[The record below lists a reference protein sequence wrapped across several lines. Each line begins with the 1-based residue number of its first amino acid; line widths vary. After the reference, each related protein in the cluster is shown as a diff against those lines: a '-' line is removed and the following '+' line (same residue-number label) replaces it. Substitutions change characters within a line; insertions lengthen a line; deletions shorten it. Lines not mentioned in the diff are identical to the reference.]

1 MKRNLN
7 FKMLSLNVRGLRSLD
22 KRKALFNWLA
32 KEKSDI
38 IFLQETYSTPGV
50 ENIWKSQW
58 RGDIFF
64 SHGLEHSKG
73 VIILLKEKFDCEVKV
88 HREDEQGRF
97 IILKGLIQTQQFVF
111 VNIYAPNRIKDQCVF
126 FEEIKKHLDELELE
140 ENCEV
145 IIGGD
150 FNVILD
156 ADLDGTVGKP
166 QVKESCKRIE
176 NLCSSFDLIDIWRI
190 RNPDVKRFT
199 WRQKNPIIQRR
210 LDIWLI
216 TSSIQEEVENV
227 DIIPAIRTDH
237 STISMHINGIEETER
252 GPSFWKFNSSLLED
266 EDYIKLVTDKYS
278 NWLEDGKDIQDPS
291 ILWDFIKYKIRY
303 ETITYSKQK
312 ARNRREKLS
321 ALEEKIKECTV
332 KCDEHPNPENLN
344 DLEILKTDYDQQ
356 YEYIAQGAIIRSR
369 VNWYEH
375 GEKSN
380 KYFLNLENYKKR
392 KSCIRKLVVEN
403 DECTTDPKQIMTKI
417 HNFYANLYDTDSH
430 ECDDLST
437 DEYLRNI
444 NTKILT
450 EEQRELLDNKITTN
464 EYFEALKSFQK
475 NKTPGNDG
483 LTVEFYLSFWHLI
496 GKRLVDALNFAHEQG
511 QLSNSQKQA
520 MITLLEKKDK
530 DRRFIKNWR
539 PISLINV
546 DVKIASKAIA
556 RRLELILPNL
566 IHPNQNGFIK
576 GRSILDGVRTIEDVL
591 EFAKFTDCS
600 GVLLAIDFEKAFDS
614 LNHTFLLKVLKKF
627 NFGTY
632 FLQWIKT
639 LYTNISSCVLN
650 NGFTTD
656 LFPVRCGVR
665 QGDPLSPLL
674 FILALEVLACRIRE
688 DNEIKGILVNPIQTG
703 GGLLRPYQTLKLNN
717 FKTVKA
723 MTTKFS
729 DFS

>member
-1 MKRNLN
+1 M
-7 FKMLSLNVRGLRSLD
+7 SLNVRGIRSFD
-22 KRKALFNWLA
+22 KIKALFHWLS
-32 KEKSDI
+32 KEKSNI
-38 IFLQETYSTPGV
+38 IFLQETYSTPEV

-64 SHGLEHSKG
+64 SHGSEHSRG
-73 VIILLKEKFDCEVKV
+73 VMILFKENFDCEVKV

-97 IILKGLIQTQQFVF
+97 VILKSLTQSQPFVY
-111 VNIYAPNRIKDQCVF
+111 VNIYAPNKVKDQCIF
-126 FEEIKKHLDELELE
+126 FEEIQKQLDELELE

-156 ADLDGTVGKP
+156 ADLDGTGGKP
-166 QVKESCKRIE
+166 QVKESCKQID

-199 WRQKNPIIQRR
+199 WRQKNPIVQRR
-210 LDIWLI
+210 LDFWLI

-237 STISMHINGIEETER
+237 SAISMHINGIEEIRR
-252 GPSFWKFNSSLLED
+252 GPSFWKFNSSLFED
-266 EDYIKLVTDKYS
+266 EVYIKLVTDKYS
-278 NWLEDGKDIQDPS
+278 DWLEEGKDLQDPRV
-291 ILWDFIKYKIRY
+291 LWNFIKYNIRY

-321 ALEEKIKECTV
+321 AFDEKIKECTV
-332 KCDEHPNPENLN
+332 KCDEYPSPENLN
-344 DLEILKTDYDQQ
+344 DLEIFQTEYDRQ

-369 VNWYEH
+369 ANWYEY

-380 KYFLNLENYKKR
+380 KYFLNLENYKK
-392 KSCIRKLVVEN
+392 KSSCIRKLVVEN
-403 DECTTDPKQIMTKI
+403 DECTTDPKQIMSEI
-417 HNFYANLYDTDSH
+417 HNFYANLYHTDSR
-430 ECDDLST
+430 ERGGLSI

-444 NTKILT
+444 NTNMLT
-450 EEQRELLDNKITTN
+450 DEQRELLDKKITTS

-483 LTVEFYLSFWHLI
+483 LTVEFYLGFWHLV
-496 GKRLVDALNFAHEQG
+496 GKCLVDALNCAHEKG

-546 DVKIASKAIA
+546 DVKIASKVIA

-566 IHPNQNGFIK
+566 IHNNQNGFIK

-591 EFAKFTDCS
+591 EFAKSMDCS
-600 GVLLAIDFEKAFDS
+600 GILLALILRKRS
-614 LNHTFLLKVLKKF
+614 VL
-627 NFGTY
+627 
-632 FLQWIKT
+632 
-639 LYTNISSCVLN
+639 
-650 NGFTTD
+650 
-656 LFPVRCGVR
+656 
-665 QGDPLSPLL
+665 
-674 FILALEVLACRIRE
+674 
-688 DNEIKGILVNPIQTG
+688 
-703 GGLLRPYQTLKLNN
+703 
-717 FKTVKA
+717 
-723 MTTKFS
+723 
-729 DFS
+729 

>member
-7 FKMLSLNVRGLRSLD
+7 FKMLSLNVRRIRSLD

-38 IFLQETYSTPGV
+38 IFLQETYSTPEV
-50 ENIWKSQW
+50 VNIWKSQW
-58 RGDIFF
+58 RGDLFF
-64 SHGLEHSKG
+64 SHGSEHSKG
-73 VIILLKEKFDCEVKV
+73 VMILFKENLDHEIKV

-97 IILKGLIQTQQFVF
+97 VILKSLIQSQPFVF
-111 VNIYAPNRIKDQCVF
+111 VNIYASNKIEDQCIF
-126 FEEIKKHLDELELE
+126 FEEIKKQLDEEELV

-156 ADLDGTVGKP
+156 ANLNGTGGKP
-166 QVKESCKRIE
+166 QVKESCKKIE
-176 NLCSSFDLIDIWRI
+176 DLCSSLDLIDIWRI

-199 WRQKNPIIQRR
+199 WRQKNPVVQRR
-210 LDIWLI
+210 LDFWLI

-237 STISMHINGIEETER
+237 SAISMHINGIEETGR
-252 GPSFWKFNSSLLED
+252 GPSFWKLNSSLLEE
-266 EDYIKLVTDKYS
+266 EDYIKLITDKYTI
-278 NWLEDGKDIQDPS
+278 WLEEGKDIQDPRV
-291 ILWDFIKYKIRY
+291 LWDFIKYKIRY
-303 ETITYSKQK
+303 ETITYGKQK
-312 ARNRREKLS
+312 AKSRREKLS
-321 ALEEKIKECTV
+321 ALEEKLKECTA
-332 KCDEHPNPENLN
+332 KCDENPNSENIN
-344 DLEILKTDYDQQ
+344 ALEILQTEYNRQ

-369 VNWYEH
+369 ANWYEN

-380 KYFLNLENYKKR
+380 KYFLNLENHKKK
-392 KSCIRKLVVEN
+392 KSCVRKLVVAN
-403 DECTTDPKQIMTKI
+403 DECTTDPKRIMTEI
-417 HNFYANLYDTDSH
+417 HNFYANLYDTDTRD
-430 ECDDLST
+430 CDDLST
-437 DEYLRNI
+437 DQFLRNI
-444 NTKILT
+444 NIKMLT
-450 EEQRELLDNKITTN
+450 DEQRGLLDNKITTN

-483 LTVEFYLSFWHLI
+483 LTVEFYLGFWHLI
-496 GKRLVDALNFAHEQG
+496 WKCLINALNFAHEQG

-556 RRLELILPNL
+556 RRLELILPNI

-576 GRSILDGVRTIEDVL
+576 ERSIVDGVRTIEDVL

-600 GVLLAIDFEKAFDS
+600 GVLLAIEFEKAFDS

-627 NFGTY
+627 NF
-632 FLQWIKT
+632 W
-639 LYTNISSCVLN
+639 NILSTVDQDVL
-650 NGFTTD
+650 
-656 LFPVRCGVR
+656 C
-665 QGDPLSPLL
+665 
-674 FILALEVLACRIRE
+674 
-688 DNEIKGILVNPIQTG
+688 
-703 GGLLRPYQTLKLNN
+703 
-717 FKTVKA
+717 
-723 MTTKFS
+723 
-729 DFS
+729 

>member
-1 MKRNLN
+1 M
-7 FKMLSLNVRGLRSLD
+7 NVRGIRSLD

-64 SHGLEHSKG
+64 SHGSEHSKG

-126 FEEIKKHLDELELE
+126 LEEIKKHLDELELE

-156 ADLDGTVGKP
+156 ADLDGTGGKP
-166 QVKESCKRIE
+166 QVKESCKKIE
-176 NLCSSFDLIDIWRI
+176 KLCSSFDLIDIWRI

-199 WRQKNPIIQRR
+199 WRQKNPIILRR
-210 LDIWLI
+210 LDFWLI
-216 TSSIQEEVENV
+216 TSSIQEKVENV

-237 STISMHINGIEETER
+237 SAISMYINGIEETER

-266 EDYIKLVTDKYS
+266 EDYIKLVTDKYN
-278 NWLEDGKDIQDPS
+278 NWLEDGKDIQDPR

-344 DLEILKTDYDQQ
+344 DLEILKTEYDQQ
-356 YEYIAQGAIIRSR
+356 YEDIAQEAIIRSS

-380 KYFLNLENYKKR
+380 KYFLNLENFKK
-392 KSCIRKLVVEN
+392 
-403 DECTTDPKQIMTKI
+403 
-417 HNFYANLYDTDSH
+417 
-430 ECDDLST
+430 
-437 DEYLRNI
+437 
-444 NTKILT
+444 
-450 EEQRELLDNKITTN
+450 
-464 EYFEALKSFQK
+464 
-475 NKTPGNDG
+475 
-483 LTVEFYLSFWHLI
+483 
-496 GKRLVDALNFAHEQG
+496 
-511 QLSNSQKQA
+511 
-520 MITLLEKKDK
+520 KK
-530 DRRFIKNWR
+530 
-539 PISLINV
+539 
-546 DVKIASKAIA
+546 A
-556 RRLELILPNL
+556 
-566 IHPNQNGFIK
+566 
-576 GRSILDGVRTIEDVL
+576 VL
-591 EFAKFTDCS
+591 ES
-600 GVLLAIDFEKAFDS
+600 
-614 LNHTFLLKVLKKF
+614 
-627 NFGTY
+627 
-632 FLQWIKT
+632 
-639 LYTNISSCVLN
+639 
-650 NGFTTD
+650 
-656 LFPVRCGVR
+656 
-665 QGDPLSPLL
+665 
-674 FILALEVLACRIRE
+674 
-688 DNEIKGILVNPIQTG
+688 
-703 GGLLRPYQTLKLNN
+703 
-717 FKTVKA
+717 
-723 MTTKFS
+723 
-729 DFS
+729 